1 MGNINIPAAKN
12 GQAAGK
18 SGLEIG
24 LQNELTILGCI
35 QMQKWIREKEL
46 ALLTGLSPYTVGQ
59 VCRRLAKKKQLSR
72 KREHGNAGQF
82 LRLLEAGARRVHG
95 KSGKDI
101 DIPASWPHHAL
112 AIQTIVALSQYL
124 GCDYETEASIRHRQ
138 LTGKIPDG
146 SLISEIRL
154 HHFEQ
159 ERSRKSG
166 EALVRQTDEVVKLA
180 KSGTKCFVA
189 YPYPPEMCGGID
201 HEYRQTSSIRS
212 LWGSRNAPNINLVRC
227 YFDSL
232 VDFQNMNVSR
242 IEVISLP
249 FMYELLSAKKYSS
262 NTNEAGLD
270 HYWLIYDEDC
280 SGEWSA
286 EPNRKSATIVC
297 NEEGGNVGTFVEA
310 NSAKGEHTFIS
321 GYEIIARSEYGKQS
335 FDEFIARQTQSMWR
349 EMRHDIAKMILEKAL
364 RPY

>member
-18 SGLEIG
+18 SGQEIG

-46 ALLTGLSPYTVGQ
+46 ALLTGLSHYTVGQ
-59 VCRRLAKKKQLSR
+59 VCRRLAKKKQISR
-72 KREHGNAGQF
+72 KREYGNAGHF
-82 LRLLEAGARRVHG
+82 LRLLEAGAKRVYG

-112 AIQTIVALSQYL
+112 AIQIIVALSQYL

-146 SLISEIRL
+146 SLISEI
-154 HHFEQ
+154 HQYYFEQ

-166 EALVRQTDEVVKLA
+166 EALFKQTDEVVKLA

-212 LWGSRNAPNINLVRC
+212 LWGSRDAPNINLVRC

-242 IEVISLP
+242 IEVIRLP
-249 FMYELLSAKKYSS
+249 FMYELLAAKKYAT
-262 NTNEAGLD
+262 NTDEAGPD
-270 HYWLIYDEDC
+270 YYWLIYDED
-280 SGEWSA
+280 SSSEWSA
-286 EPNRKSATIVC
+286 EPNRKSAAIIC
-297 NEEGGNVGTFVEA
+297 NEEGWNVGTFVEA
-310 NSAKGEHTFIS
+310 NSAKGEHLFIS
-321 GYEIIARSEYGKQS
+321 GDNIIARSEYGKHS
-335 FDEFIARQTQSMWR
+335 FDEFIAMQKHSLWR
-349 EMRHDIAKMILEKAL
+349 EMRDDIAKMILEKAL